1 MRTFRP
7 GEIVRFNNSVKEFC
21 EDLEVYIGEVQD
33 IMLQTFLIVEVFE
46 ESFEVE
52 VMAPNGEVLKL
63 GMHDLESITNEAV

>member
-1 MRTFRP
+1 MSTFRP